1 MSIKTFFSFFLVY
14 FPSRVPS
21 LRRSI
26 LEHSNTSINS
36 GAVAHITSASHQRE
50 FGAGGNFQDSID
62 YNVSN
67 MEIAGLSRTQRRPFL
82 RGSTMSMVAK
92 PEATSGFV
100 TNNLGYYNNN
110 YSDAI
115 SVKSV
120 QIGGGGRTRNSL
132 NKMKRQQS
140 SCGYNN
146 VHIICRDDDRDPL
159 LSSLMS
165 SPSKRSL
172 STKSLLSTTTKSAKG
187 YGTIDPQSLPQT
199 TIFMQH
205 EESGLTKE
213 EIAG

>member
-1 MSIKTFFSFFLVY
+1 MT
-14 FPSRVPS
+14 S

-26 LEHSNTSINS
+26 LDQSNTSINS
-36 GAVAHITSASHQRE
+36 GIINPSSSHHHHKAEQQE
-50 FGAGGNFQDSID
+50 DQKVVNFQE
-62 YNVSN
+62 SN
-67 MEIAGLSRTQRRPFL
+67 YCGPSNTEGLARMKRKPFL
-82 RGSTMSMVAK
+82 RGSTMSMVAR
-92 PEATSGFV
+92 PDATTGFV

-110 YSDAI
+110 YSDAM

-120 QIGGGGRTRNSL
+120 QLAAAGGGTGNGSGTNNRHSN
-132 NKMKRQQS
+132 
-140 SCGYNN
+140 YNN

-172 STKSLLSTTTKSAKG
+172 STRSLLSTATTKTASKG
-187 YGTIDPQSLPQT
+187 FGTIDPQSLPQS
-199 TIFMQH
+199 TIFMQR